1 MRDSRPPST
10 RVEPT
15 LHRHSLTCTALRD
28 PQLKAMSQL
37 PIKWTGPFGIG
48 KTVRNVICNVQD
60 QYAGKYRD
68 CHPCMVTNLPIAT
81 PKQKA
86 IKAAAKERCKD
97 KWTEELEYTDA
108 QVGRINTA
116 EQTVNSFVDKYV
128 PGFVRR
134 AGTAVDD
141 WATDKFQNMLRLRV
155 AIGADDMTSG
165 HGVATHV
172 VRAATRLV

>member
-1 MRDSRPPST
+1 
-10 RVEPT
+10 
-15 LHRHSLTCTALRD
+15 
-28 PQLKAMSQL
+28 MSQL

-60 QYAGKYRD
+60 QYAGRYRD
-68 CHPCMVTNLPIAT
+68 CHPCMVTKLPIST
-81 PKQKA
+81 PQQKTF
-86 IKAAAKERCKD
+86 KAAEKERCKD
-97 KWTEELEYTDA
+97 KWTEELDYTEA
-108 QVGRINTA
+108 QVGRINDA
-116 EQTVNSFVDKYV
+116 EKTVNSFAEKYV
-128 PGFVRR
+128 PGFVRS
-134 AGTAVDD
+134 AATTVDD